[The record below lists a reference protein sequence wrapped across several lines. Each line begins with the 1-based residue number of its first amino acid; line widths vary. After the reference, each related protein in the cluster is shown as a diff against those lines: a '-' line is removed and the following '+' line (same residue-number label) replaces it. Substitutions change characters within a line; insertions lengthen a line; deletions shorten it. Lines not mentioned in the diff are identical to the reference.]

1 MINTTSR
8 TKVAENDLALD
19 CHETLIDLYGTNVRD
34 WLEGQAMSGALLDH
48 LKTYTDGYSIKVL
61 IRF

>member
-19 CHETLIDLYGTNVRD
+19 CHETLIDLYGTNINR
-34 WLEGQAMSGALLDH
+34 LEGQPMSGALLDH